1 MAQIIAV
8 VSVGILLA
16 LSAFVWNWGSPT
28 QDGGAVSPRL
38 TIEDVMQK
46 VDAEALPKQ
55 QIQDRTVVF
64 PTGTINKRTWR
75 AQSLTMTMGR
85 RAAEL
90 PAFVGHSKFVSPREA
105 QLFDSKYR
113 TFSLGIG
120 TRA

>member
-64 PTGTINKRTWR
+64 
-75 AQSLTMTMGR
+75 SD
-85 RAAEL
+85 
-90 PAFVGHSKFVSPREA
+90 GHD
-105 QLFDSKYR
+105 Q
-113 TFSLGIG
+113 
-120 TRA
+120 